1 MTRPEVVLSGNDL
14 TIDDIVAIGIG
25 DKAVALD
32 PAALERCRR
41 SRAFLEQEVAAQ
53 RIIYGVN
60 TSFGPMCNKIIAQD
74 KLGDLQVNLIRSHAA
89 GLGDPLKYYLAQA
102 VLAVRLNTLVKGY
115 SGVRVG
121 LLELIRDMINAG
133 IAPYVPE
140 CGSVGASGDLV
151 HLAHAAL
158 AIIGEGAAHHKGQL
172 TTARQALEAENL
184 QPFRLSFKEGLA
196 LINGTSAMTALAA
209 FALFGARKL
218 LALSCVTAAFALEIF
233 GGIDDAFDED
243 LHRVKPHPGQ
253 QHVAETIRRLYE
265 GSQNVIRRQDIHD
278 RIHHVVGATHASPVL
293 ETDINVQDVYSIR
306 CTPQILAPV
315 QEALEQAAK
324 TVTIEANSVNDN
336 PVVIAEKEKVI
347 HGGNFHG
354 QSIAFAMDSLCMA
367 VAGMSTLSERR
378 INKLLDK
385 HLNEGLPELLIAGEA
400 GLTMGFM
407 GAQYVATSTTAENRH
422 LANPV
427 GTLSISCNASNQD
440 VVSMGTVA
448 ARKAFKS
455 VSNAKHIL
463 TVEVL
468 ADLQALSFRNAR
480 GLGRGCR
487 RIYELLARHF
497 KVYENGAVFHDELVR
512 FRKLL
517 FSSQL
522 FDDLGV
528 YFEPDAQALGPPI
541 SRWAFPNG
549 ADQEIGVPGDGEKD

>member
-1 MTRPEVVLSGNDL
+1 MKRPEVVLNGNDL
-14 TIDDIVAIGIG
+14 TIDDIVAIGVG

-32 PAALERCRR
+32 AAALERCRR
-41 SRAFLEQEVAAQ
+41 SRAFLEQEVAAR

-60 TSFGPMCNKIIAQD
+60 TSFGPMCNKIIAED
-74 KLGDLQVNLIRSHAA
+74 DLGDLQVNLIRSHAA
-89 GLGDPLKYYLAQA
+89 GLGDPLKFYIAQA

-115 SGVRVG
+115 SGVRVA
-121 LLELIRDMINAG
+121 LLELMRDMINAG
-133 IAPYVPE
+133 IAPYIPE

-151 HLAHAAL
+151 HLAHLAL
-158 AIIGEGAAHHKGQL
+158 AIIGEGSVFHKGQL
-172 TTARQALEAENL
+172 TTAAAALQAEAL
-184 QPFRLSFKEGLA
+184 APFRLSFKEGLA

-218 LALSCVTAAFALEIF
+218 LSLSSVTAAFALEIF

-253 QHVAETIRRLYE
+253 QRIAETIRRLYR
-265 GSQNVIRRQDIHD
+265 GSRNVTRRQEIHK
-278 RIHHVVGATHASPVL
+278 RIRQGKQDGISF
-293 ETDINVQDVYSIR
+293 ETDVNVQDVYSIR

-315 QEALEQAAK
+315 QETLENVTK
-324 TVTIEANSVNDN
+324 TVGIEANSVNDN
-336 PVVIAEKEKVI
+336 PVVIPEEEKGTPNALPRVRGPKII

-367 VAGMSTLSERR
+367 VAVMSTLSERR

-385 HLNEGLPELLIAGEA
+385 HLNEGLPELLIAGQA

-407 GAQYVATSTTAENRH
+407 GAQYVATSTTAENRQ

-448 ARKAFKS
+448 ARKAFKA
-455 VSNAKHIL
+455 VSNAKHVL

-468 ADLQALSFRNAR
+468 ADLQALSFRNAP
-480 GLGRGCR
+480 GLGNGSRRVYEVLLKHFQVYDNR
-487 RIYELLARHF
+487 RI
-497 KVYENGAVFHDELVR
+497 FHEDLVR

-522 FDDLGV
+522 FDDLSV
-528 YFEPDAQALGPPI
+528 YWEG
-541 SRWAFPNG
+541 G
-549 ADQEIGVPGDGEKD
+549 ATP